1 MTKHILLLST
11 LVGFWGTT
19 FLSPS
24 LVQGFATVRP
34 NQQHTSRPWGLKSA
48 PDGSTTTTTP
58 NAIHSSDE
66 QSPFTTEPSSA
77 VRAPLNYVGP
87 YPSLALTFPDL
98 ATPNQKTKN
107 ATGISLDFILD
118 TAANTNTLN
127 AGVAQDLGL
136 PVVGSALPG
145 VGSAGAI
152 AGGQTFLLGDAQLQ
166 GFPDFTFMTGLTAS
180 ALPIASPAAAGL
192 LSLAFMQSFTGGVDF
207 VWEGST
213 RGGGG
218 VEQGEHYPPSITFHA
233 DSPTE
238 DILQGRTRVELQRIP
253 VTELLSV
260 IVNINGVDMPALLDT
275 GSPITVM
282 NAQAAK
288 IAGVESA
295 PDPAA
300 NQNNPLAALQS
311 KFQQAQATSR
321 GDILTIFGAGGKRV
335 NLCKSTGKEVDVF
348 MDGSNGEKVQFG
360 SGPVYVG
367 DLPGLAALNGLGV
380 ESPPA
385 VVLGMDFLR
394 RRPSMLLRATEN
406 EAWF

>member
-1 MTKHILLLST
+1 MLLST

-19 FLSPS
+19 FLAPS
-24 LVQGFATVRP
+24 VVQGFATVRS
-34 NQQHTSRPWGLKSA
+34 NQRLTVSPWGLKSTT
-48 PDGSTTTTTP
+48 DGSTTTTP
-58 NAIHSSDE
+58 NAMHSSDE
-66 QSPFTTEPSSA
+66 QSPFPTEPSSA

-98 ATPNQKTKN
+98 ATPNQRTKN
-107 ATGISLDFILD
+107 VTGISLDFILD
-118 TAANTNTLN
+118 TAANTNTIN

-152 AGGQTFLLGDAQLQ
+152 SGGETFLLGDAQLQ

-207 VWEGST
+207 IWEGGI
-213 RGGGG
+213 RGGG
-218 VEQGEHYPPSITFHA
+218 VEPGEIVPPSITFHA

-238 DILQGRTRVELQRIP
+238 NVLKGRTRVELQRIP

-300 NQNNPLAALQS
+300 NNNNPLAALQS

-335 NLCKSTGKEVDVF
+335 NLCKSTGKEVNVS

-385 VVLGMDFLR
+385 VVLGMDILR